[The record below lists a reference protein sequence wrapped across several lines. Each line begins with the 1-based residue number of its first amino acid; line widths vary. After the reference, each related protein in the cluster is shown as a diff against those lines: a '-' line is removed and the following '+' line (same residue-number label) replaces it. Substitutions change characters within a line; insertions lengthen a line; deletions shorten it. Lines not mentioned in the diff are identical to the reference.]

1 MSQDKSPPP
10 INPATNEDKNARL
23 WPGTNEDWPREIE
36 VRSLGMLWWATV
48 QPQIPQLRVN
58 QTDPRPCVW
67 FHYVSLVDLVDAT
80 SDSPDNSGYQVKLL
94 AALVPWEV
102 PFQLLFW
109 SKDSLFSE
117 NHTIHDT
124 KCLVGGS
131 SNWQQ
136 LGYFGSQ
143 LRSSWVIQICL
154 KLCVAGHLNDSDPYN
169 GWKIGIPILAPDW
182 NIMEY
187 HGMSPCCQIRL
198 PSIWSLTWPRSH
210 ISTNTI
216 STKSDHL
223 LARSIFPVNCPNI
236 NLEHLS
242 DLNHIINESPNL
254 NPTNCSRISLVIQS
268 MYIWKSC

>member
-182 NIMEY
+182 NIMECHHVAKFVFQAY
-187 HGMSPCCQIRL
+187 GVWHDQEATYQPTQYQ
-198 PSIWSLTWPRSH
+198 PRVIIYWH
-210 ISTNTI
+210 DLYFQLIVQISTLNTWAI
-216 STKSDHL
+216 ST
-223 LARSIFPVNCPNI
+223 I
-236 NLEHLS
+236 LS
-242 DLNHIINESPNL
+242 MNH
-254 NPTNCSRISLVIQS
+254 RI
-268 MYIWKSC
+268 